1 MYCTD
6 GVTFTWCIVENTRH
20 CRSRPTITVQTH
32 MTSDDDDARTRGA
45 YDVTP
50 IVQSRYFILPV
61 SAAAVG
67 TIIGAVRGSRMAALR
82 FLAENAHRPPTTI
95 RGWYLYNKTKNY
107 RRMAAGLK
115 HGGADAL
122 RLGVATSVWVGIED
136 GLERCGHP
144 WAEAK
149 EFGAGVGTALAF
161 SSVYRLPWRTARRTV
176 VLGTLV
182 GGCMGLLRWTR
193 SYLRGT
199 VASND

>member
-1 MYCTD
+1 MT
-6 GVTFTWCIVENTRH
+6 TAE
-20 CRSRPTITVQTH
+20 TH
-32 MTSDDDDARTRGA
+32 MVQGDDDAGTGNA

-50 IVQSRYFILPV
+50 IIHSRYFILPV

-67 TIIGAVRGSRMAALR
+67 TVVGAVRGSRMAALR

-122 RLGVATSVWVGIED
+122 RLGVTTLVWVGIED
-136 GLERCGHP
+136 GLERCGYP
-144 WAEAK
+144 WTEAK
-149 EFGAGVGTALAF
+149 EFGAGVGTALVF
-161 SSVYRLPWRTARRTV
+161 SSVYRLPWRTASRTV
-176 VLGTLV
+176 MLGTLV

-193 SYLRGT
+193 GYLRGT
-199 VASND
+199 VEPHDK

>member
-1 MYCTD
+1 MA
-6 GVTFTWCIVENTRH
+6 
-20 CRSRPTITVQTH
+20 P
-32 MTSDDDDARTRGA
+32 DDDARAERA

-50 IVQSRYFILPV
+50 IIHSRYFVLPV
-61 SAAAVG
+61 SAAAIG
-67 TIIGAVRGSRMAALR
+67 TIIGVVRGSRMAALR

-122 RLGVATSVWVGIED
+122 RLGVMTMIWVGIED

-144 WAEAK
+144 WTEAK
-149 EFGAGVGTALAF
+149 ELGAGVGTALAF
-161 SSVYRLPWRTARRTV
+161 STVYRLPWRTASRTV
-176 VLGTLV
+176 MLGTLV

-199 VASND
+199 VGSHDE